1 MKKSENKVEAVVE
14 TIVETIVETVTEKTP
29 SSLNKIA
36 ATAKTINAEVK
47 ETASDILN
55 EVVAETKAV
64 KEIATKSVKEVVA
77 EGKTVKEIATKTVKE
92 AAEKIHVSENVE
104 KIKATAKK
112 INSQI
117 KETASEILDDVIAN
131 RKELQANANKMA
143 IEAIEN
149 VNVTERVASLK
160 KTVKNANDFT
170 FETAEELVEGFATN
184 GEKWQGLANKAV
196 KSGLKVAAR
205 QQDMVFSTLETVKDQ
220 LKNSAARLK
229 SIIKN

>member
-1 MKKSENKVEAVVE
+1 MKKTDNKA
-14 TIVETIVETVTEKTP
+14 VETIVETVTEKAP

-47 ETASDILN
+47 ETASSLLD
-55 EVVAETKAV
+55 EVVAESKAV

-77 EGKTVKEIATKTVKE
+77 EGKTVKEIATKSVKE

-117 KETASEILDDVIAN
+117 KETATEIMGDVVAN

-149 VNVTERVASLK
+149 INVTERVATLK
-160 KTVKNANDFT
+160 QTVKKANDFT
-170 FETAEELVEGFATN
+170 LETAEELVEGFATN
-184 GEKWQGLANKAV
+184 GEKWQGVANKAV

-205 QQDMVFSTLETVKDQ
+205 QQDMVFSTLEAVKGQ
-220 LKNSAARLK
+220 LMNSAARLK

>member
-1 MKKSENKVEAVVE
+1 MKKTENKA
-14 TIVETIVETVTEKTP
+14 VETIVETVTEKAP

-47 ETASDILN
+47 ETASSLLE
-55 EVVAETKAV
+55 EVVAESKAV

-77 EGKTVKEIATKTVKE
+77 ESKVVKEIATKSVKE

-104 KIKATAKK
+104 KIKAAAKK

-117 KETASEILDDVIAN
+117 KETATEIMGDVVAN

-160 KTVKNANDFT
+160 QTVKKANDFT
-170 FETAEELVEGFATN
+170 LETAEELVEGFATN
-184 GEKWQGLANKAV
+184 GEKWQGVANKAV

-205 QQDMVFSTLETVKDQ
+205 QQDMVFSTLEAVKGQ
-220 LKNSAARLK
+220 LMNSAARLK

>member
-1 MKKSENKVEAVVE
+1 MKKSENKAVEAV
-14 TIVETIVETVTEKTP
+14 VETVTEKTP

-47 ETASDILN
+47 ETATDILK
-55 EVVAETKAV
+55 EVVAESKAV

-77 EGKTVKEIATKTVKE
+77 EGKTVKEIATKSAKE

-170 FETAEELVEGFATN
+170 FETAEGLVDGFATN

-205 QQDMVFSTLETVKDQ
+205 QQDMVFSTLETVKGQ
-220 LKNSAARLK
+220 LMNSAARLK